1 MLEKAVSGSA
11 KPIQELHKRTIEFQE
26 RDRKKEEKRLE
37 TGIIYLPTW
46 HKDRRIVLCAVP
58 LIKVIIS

>member
-1 MLEKAVSGSA
+1 MLEKAVSGSV
-11 KPIQELHKRTIEFQE
+11 KPIEELHKRTREIQE
-26 RDRKKEEKRLE
+26 RERKKEEDRLE
-37 TGIIYLPTW
+37 TGVIYLPTW